1 MLIIDKTNFIKI
13 EMEIN
18 VVLENNFNL
27 FLEGNY
33 QKGGDIKKIKCDKI
47 NNNTWKVEI
56 EKNWL
61 KDNIFEYKF
70 IKNEKIYE
78 DGENRNFNLKN
89 ICNNEKHI
97 FIIKDNNLK
106 IYETNLYF
114 P

>member
-18 VVLENNFNL
+18 VVLEDNFNL
-27 FLEGNY
+27 FLQGNY
-33 QKGGDIKKIKCDKI
+33 QKSDDIKIIKCDKI

-70 IKNEKIYE
+70 IKNETIYE
-78 DGENRNFNLKN
+78 KGENRKFNLNN
-89 ICNNEKHI
+89 ICNDDKQT
-97 FIIKDNNLK
+97 FLIKDNILK
-106 IYETNLYF
+106 IYETNLNF
-114 P
+114 